1 MRLGGSPVRGCVSKG
16 LVSPATMAQYG
27 KSEYWEERY
36 TRDPEPF
43 DWYQRWAG
51 LKDILL
57 EYVTTQNTILMLGAG
72 NSRLSEEL
80 CEEGFRNITNID
92 SSLVVTKA
100 MQEKYREKPGM
111 TYVQMDGRAME
122 LPDQNFNICIDKAT
136 LDSVL
141 CSEASTHNAQKMLQE
156 VSRVLQPNG
165 VYIAISHGQPSY
177 RLTYLQRPEFGWNV
191 KSATIPKS
199 KMGMTA
205 SLSADD
211 KYNVHYIYICVKGE
225 TAGDGK

>member
-72 NSRLSEEL
+72 NSRLSEEM
-80 CEEGFRNITNID
+80 CEEGFHNITNID
-92 SSLVVTKA
+92 SSLAVTKA

-111 TYVQMDGRAME
+111 TYAQMDGRAME

-141 CSEASTHNAQKMLQE
+141 CGEGSTHNAQKMLQE

>member
-1 MRLGGSPVRGCVSKG
+1 
-16 LVSPATMAQYG
+16 MAQYAM
-27 KSEYWEERY
+27 SEYWEERY

-72 NSRLSEEL
+72 NSRLSEEMY
-80 CEEGFRNITNID
+80 EEGFHNITNID
-92 SSLVVTKA
+92 ISLVVTKA

-141 CSEASTHNAQKMLQE
+141 CGECSTQNAQKMLQE
-156 VSRVLQPNG
+156 VSMVLQPNG
-165 VYIAISHGQPSY
+165 VYILISHGSPSY

-191 KSATIPKS
+191 KIATVQKPM
-199 KMGMTA
+199 MGMTA
-205 SLSADD
+205 SLSAYDED
-211 KYNVHYIYICVKGE
+211 NVHYIYVCVKGV
-225 TAGDGK
+225 TAGDGR

>member
-72 NSRLSEEL
+72 NSRLSEEMY
-80 CEEGFRNITNID
+80 EEGFHNITNID

-141 CSEASTHNAQKMLQE
+141 CGEGSTHNAQKMLQE

-211 KYNVHYIYICVKGE
+211 KDNVHYIYICVKGE

>member
-1 MRLGGSPVRGCVSKG
+1 
-16 LVSPATMAQYG
+16 MAQYG
-27 KSEYWEERY
+27 KVEYWEERY

-51 LKDILL
+51 LKDTLL
-57 EYVTTQNTILMLGAG
+57 EYIQPQHALLMLGAG

-80 CEEGFRNITNID
+80 YEEGYQKITNID
-92 SSLVVTKA
+92 ISNVVIKA
-100 MQEKYREKPGM
+100 MVEKYRDKTGM
-111 TYVQMDGRAME
+111 SYIQMDARAME
-122 LPDQNFNICIDKAT
+122 LPNENFNVVIDKAT

-141 CSEASTHNAQKMLQE
+141 CGEGSTHNAQKMLQE
-156 VSRVLQPNG
+156 VSRVLQSNG

-191 KSATIPKS
+191 KIFTVQKPM
-199 KMGMTA
+199 MGMTA

-211 KYNVHYIYICVKGE
+211 KDNVHYIYVCTKGE
-225 TAGDGK
+225 AKTD

>member
-27 KSEYWEERY
+27 KSECWEERY

-72 NSRLSEEL
+72 NSRLSEEMY
-80 CEEGFRNITNID
+80 EEGFHNITNID

-122 LPDQNFNICIDKAT
+122 LPDQKFNICIDKAT

-141 CSEASTHNAQKMLQE
+141 CGEGSTHNAQKMLQE

-191 KSATIPKS
+191 KSATIPKPM
-199 KMGMTA
+199 MGMTA

-211 KYNVHYIYICVKGE
+211 KDNVHYIYICVKGE